1 MLTYKKATVD
11 DGELLTNISTT
22 SKRYWNYTEEQL
34 LLWKEDLEI
43 NEKYLLSNFVYK
55 VFYSE
60 KLIGFYA
67 LNLMKLKIVMR

>member
-34 LLWKEDLEI
+34 LLWKEDLGI
-43 NEKYLLSNFVYK
+43 NEKYLLSNFVYRK
-55 VFYSE
+55 INRI
-60 KLIGFYA
+60 LC
-67 LNLMKLKIVMR
+67 LKI